1 MTDQAENLRQK
12 LTIKQ
17 RQKSAKTLC
26 FISGKGGV
34 GKSNVALNFAIELQ
48 QQRKKV
54 LLIDLD
60 IGMGNIDVLLGIS
73 SEKTI
78 ADLFEKGVPVS
89 EVTNTSPKGV
99 DFISGGSGLK
109 TIFNLDKQKRETFF
123 MQYNK
128 LVGEYDY
135 IIFDIG
141 AGVTEDSMHFILAA
155 DECIVVITP
164 EPTSITDGYGMIK
177 HVVTNQPD
185 MPIYVVMNRSRT
197 EVSGRKAS
205 RKFKQVIWN
214 FLKKDIKTI
223 AILPDDKFVS
233 MAVMKQVP
241 FVLLN
246 KRAPITIAMRNMVK
260 NFLATHSPDTNQEI
274 SLSFIQKLKALIKER

>member
-1 MTDQAENLRQK
+1 
-12 LTIKQ
+12 
-17 RQKSAKTLC
+17 
-26 FISGKGGV
+26 
-34 GKSNVALNFAIELQ
+34 FAIELQ

-141 AGVTEDSMHFILAA
+141 AGVTEDSMHFILDA
-155 DECIVVITP
+155 DECIVVIAP
-164 EPTSITDGYGMIK
+164 A
-177 HVVTNQPD
+177 HQLVT
-185 MPIYVVMNRSRT
+185 VWSGA
-197 EVSGRKAS
+197 VSL
-205 RKFKQVIWN
+205 V
-214 FLKKDIKTI
+214 
-223 AILPDDKFVS
+223 
-233 MAVMKQVP
+233 
-241 FVLLN
+241 
-246 KRAPITIAMRNMVK
+246 
-260 NFLATHSPDTNQEI
+260 
-274 SLSFIQKLKALIKER
+274 